1 MIGQIIVTTIGLIA
15 LAVGLWTIKEIQNK
29 HKPHQEK

>member
-15 LAVGLWTIKEIQNK
+15 LAIGLWSIKEMQTNTPQ
-29 HKPHQEK
+29 HEK

>member
-15 LAVGLWTIKEIQNK
+15 LAVGLWTIKEMQSKNLQK
-29 HKPHQEK
+29 EK